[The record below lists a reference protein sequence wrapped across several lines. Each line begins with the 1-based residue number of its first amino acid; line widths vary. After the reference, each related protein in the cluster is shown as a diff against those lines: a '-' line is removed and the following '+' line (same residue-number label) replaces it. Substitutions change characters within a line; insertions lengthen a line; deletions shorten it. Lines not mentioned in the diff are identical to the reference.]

1 MAYLAN
7 VLKFRRDITI
17 FFSIFCHK
25 FLMEMAGKKEGGKEV
40 RQAGRKEGTMGER
53 KEEGR
58 QERRKFII
66 NILHILNHIFSW
78 QFLH

>member
-7 VLKFRRDITI
+7 VLKFRRDFTI
-17 FFSIFCHK
+17 FLA
-25 FLMEMAGKKEGGKEV
+25 FLSQVFDREGRKEGGKEV
-40 RQAGRKEGTMGER
+40 RQAGRKEGTMGGR

-66 NILHILNHIFSW
+66 NILRILNRIFSW